1 MAEKAENKIME
12 VTSLEEMR
20 AQALSVVAIPG
31 WDDRQEIY
39 VRLKRV
45 SLITLIEN
53 DVLPN
58 ELLSL
63 ATKAATAG
71 KEYNPVTGSSPE
83 EFKNFGKLLKIIA
96 QQALVEPTYEE
107 IVENVNQFTDEQLT
121 SIYVYCVGGLRKLE
135 SFRQKPEYNA
145 EIRRSSKNVRGKTE

>member
-1 MAEKAENKIME
+1 MADKTENKVIE

-20 AQALSVVAIPG
+20 AQALPIVAIPG
-31 WDDRQEIY
+31 WDDGQEIY

-63 ATKAATAG
+63 ATKAATAS
-71 KEYNPVTGSSPE
+71 KEYNPVTDSSPE

-107 IVENVNQFTDEQLT
+107 IAENVNQLTDEQLT

-145 EIRRSSKNVRGKTE
+145 EIRRSGKNVRGKTE